1 MKTEN
6 FPPNISN
13 KARMSALSISI
24 QLDSLLFTSHSTRTS
39 SQSMRQEKK
48 KGIQIGKKDVKLSLR
63 GTSLVGQWLRLQA
76 PNAWGPGS
84 IPG

>member
-1 MKTEN
+1 
-6 FPPNISN
+6 
-13 KARMSALSISI
+13 MSALSISI
-24 QLDSLLFTSHSTRTS
+24 QLDSLLFTSHSTGTS

-48 KGIQIGKKDVKLSLR
+48 KASKLEKKDVKRSLR
-63 GTSLVGQWLRLQA
+63 GTSLVVQWLRLQA